1 MKAREKE
8 RDEERYNKSVE
19 TCATR
24 IKKLN
29 RIIYCLGLSFEFE
42 SCHGERVKE

>member
-1 MKAREKE
+1 MNESERE

-24 IKKLN
+24 IKKIKPNNL
-29 RIIYCLGLSFEFE
+29 LSRTLFEFE